1 MSVEPKQTFPLSE
14 SDTQGVQSGKML
26 GDHATRNAETVAR
39 LVEALD
45 LPPGAGQPGVFNV
58 AGNLRAAVDK
68 LALQPPT
75 ADAPSTW
82 AAPKSVSH
90 KSIRREAEENCL
102 ATAKLGLATSLFFA
116 LRSKHP
122 PSASHCLRVALS
134 CSAWIKSLD
143 LCPEDRDRIEVAALM
158 HDLGKLGI
166 PDRILRKPGSLSD
179 EERAAISLTPLLG
192 CDILRGCTGDKQL
205 LDIVRYAT
213 CWYDG
218 RSEQRLVRHDL
229 PLGSRIIA
237 IADAFDSM
245 TSDQVYRPAM
255 SRESAVGNL
264 FDGCGVQFD
273 PELTRSFVQSIERST
288 VWPPE
293 KVKISWLRGVRV
305 SPNELPWSAPAID
318 ETFGLVSGALA
329 LAGSVSVDNTMNAAA
344 AAISSQSSFESR
356 DPLLDPLLNSLS
368 EAVIF
373 VDAHGV
379 IRDWNEAAARM
390 TCIAANAVLHSE
402 WRPTIISLMNA
413 EGVDVAQVDCPV
425 DTTIRNQAGIAARY
439 RIKRCDGT
447 ELPID
452 LRSVLVSSKSQGM
465 RGVLLLLQDLSD
477 KSRLESSVLRLQ
489 RQVIQ
494 DPLTGVANRAEMDRM
509 LAELTSGDGTA
520 FSLIICDID
529 HFKSV
534 NDVYGHQAGDEALV
548 RVAQLLTAQSR
559 PNDLVC
565 RYGGEEFV
573 VICPEIDVVTAT
585 RRAEATR
592 LAVEETEL
600 SMLDNTHIT
609 ASFGVTQMQLGDTA
623 ESVFARADRAL
634 LQAKET
640 GRNQVIQL
648 GVGGGFKPYNVEQE
662 KKGWLARLFSKTPE
676 DNGLKATISTPV
688 PMDLAIEKLRGFL
701 ADHKA
706 EVLQVS
712 EGKMQIRLA
721 VAKKADTR
729 RSFRSH
735 MSFLIDLKIYESIV
749 EGQSF
754 TSERKPQRQRT
765 NVEVTLT
772 PESGSRRSEDV
783 SECAHR
789 AIVGLNCYLIG
800 KIEQE

>member
-1 MSVEPKQTFPLSE
+1 MPIEPKQTP
-14 SDTQGVQSGKML
+14 QSSNTNTPAGWSAQIL
-26 GDHATRNAETVAR
+26 GDKATRNAEAVSR
-39 LVEALD
+39 MVEAL
-45 LPPGAGQPGVFNV
+45 V
-58 AGNLRAAVDK
+58 
-68 LALQPPT
+68 QPP
-75 ADAPSTW
+75 ASQVNDATGPSVPAPQRS
-82 AAPKSVSH
+82 AAAHSL
-90 KSIRREAEENCL
+90 RREAEQNCL
-102 ATAKLGLATSLFFA
+102 AMAKLGVATSLFFA

-122 PSASHCLRVALS
+122 PTASHCLRVALS
-134 CSAWIKSLD
+134 CSSWVNSLD
-143 LCPEDRDRIEVAALM
+143 LSKDDCDRIEVAALM

-166 PDRILRKPGSLSD
+166 PDRILRKPGSLSA

-205 LDIVRYAT
+205 LDIVRNST

-218 RSEQRLVRHDL
+218 RSDQQLSRDEL
-229 PLGSRIIA
+229 PLGARIIA

-255 SRESAVGNL
+255 SREAAVGNL
-264 FDGCGVQFD
+264 FGGSGVQFD
-273 PELTRSFVQSIERST
+273 PELTRSFVQTIERAT

-293 KVKISWLRGVRV
+293 KNKLSWLRGLQIGA
-305 SPNELPWSAPAID
+305 NELPWSAPTLDETLGVVSGGIGLAGAASID
-318 ETFGLVSGALA
+318 ETLVA
-329 LAGSVSVDNTMNAAA
+329 TAAA
-344 AAISSQSSFESR
+344 MSARSSCESR
-356 DPLLDPLLNSLS
+356 DPLLEPLLNSLT

-373 VDAHGV
+373 IDPHGV

-390 TCIAANAVLHSE
+390 TCIATGAVLHNE
-402 WRPTIISLMNA
+402 WRPTILSLMNA
-413 EGVDVAQVDCPV
+413 EGDEVAAVDCPV
-425 DTTIRNQAGIAARY
+425 ATTIRTQIGVTGRY
-439 RIKRCDGT
+439 WIKRSDDT
-447 ELPID
+447 RVPID

-477 KSRLESSVLRLQ
+477 KSRLESSVLKLQ
-489 RQVIQ
+489 RQVMQ

-509 LAELTSGDGTA
+509 LAELTAGDGSL

-534 NDVYGHQAGDEALV
+534 NDIYGHQAGDEALV
-548 RVAQLLTAQSR
+548 RVAQLLTAQCR
-559 PNDLVC
+559 PDDLVC

-573 VICPEIDVVTAT
+573 MICPESDVVSAT
-585 RRAEATR
+585 RRAEAIR

-609 ASFGVTQMQLGDTA
+609 ASFGVTEMQMGDTA

-634 LQAKET
+634 LQAKDT

-648 GVGGGFKPYNVEQE
+648 GAGGGFKPYSTDQE
-662 KKGWLARLFSKTPE
+662 KKGWLARLFSKTPK
-676 DNGLKATISTPV
+676 DNRLKAMITTPV

-706 EVLQVS
+706 EVLNVS

-721 VAKKADTR
+721 VAKKTDER

-735 MSFLIDLKIYESIV
+735 LSFLVDIKIYEAFV
-749 EGQSF
+749 ETHSG
-754 TSERKPQRQRT
+754 RPNGGPQRT
-765 NVEVTLT
+765 TVEVSLT
-772 PESGSRRSEDV
+772 PENGSRRGEEISQ
-783 SECAHR
+783 CAQR

-800 KIEQE
+800 KIEQN

>member
-1 MSVEPKQTFPLSE
+1 MPVKPKLTLSPSDAETFAVSPVKL
-14 SDTQGVQSGKML
+14 L
-26 GDHATRNAETVAR
+26 GDFATHN
-39 LVEALD
+39 
-45 LPPGAGQPGVFNV
+45 
-58 AGNLRAAVDK
+58 
-68 LALQPPT
+68 
-75 ADAPSTW
+75 ADAVSRLMQSIDQPSFGPQSASADQQFGKSSGNSVPQSS
-82 AAPKSVSH
+82 AAART
-90 KSIRREAEENCL
+90 IRRETEENYL

-122 PSASHCLRVALS
+122 PTASHCLRVALS
-134 CSAWIKSLD
+134 CSAWIQSLD
-143 LCPEDRDRIEVAALM
+143 LSQADRERIEVAALM

-166 PDRILRKPGSLSD
+166 PDRILRKPGSLTA

-192 CDILRGCTGDKQL
+192 CDILRGCTSDKQL
-205 LDIVRYAT
+205 LDIVRFST

-218 RSEQRLVRHDL
+218 REQQALKKDDL
-229 PLGSRIIA
+229 PLGARIIA

-264 FDGCGVQFD
+264 FSGSSVQFD
-273 PELTRSFVQSIERST
+273 PDLTRAFVQSIERST

-293 KVKISWLRGVRV
+293 KVKLSWLRGLQV
-305 SPNELPWSAPAID
+305 SPSELPWSAPAID
-318 ETFGLVSGALA
+318 DTFGFVSGAIA
-329 LAGSVSVDNTMNAAA
+329 MAGAGSVDETIAATA
-344 AAISSQSSFESR
+344 AAISARSTYESR
-356 DPLLDPLLNSLS
+356 DPLLDPLLNSLT

-373 VDAHGV
+373 IDSHGV
-379 IRDWNEAAARM
+379 IRDWNEAAAQL
-390 TCIAANAVLHSE
+390 TCISASAVLHSE

-413 EGVDVAQVDCPV
+413 EGDDLAQVACPV
-425 DTTIRNQAGIAARY
+425 DATIRTQVGVTGRY
-439 RIKRCDGT
+439 RIKRSDGSRV
-447 ELPID
+447 PIN

-477 KSRLESSVLRLQ
+477 KSRLENRVLKLQ

-494 DPLTGVANRAEMDRM
+494 DPLTGIANRAEMDRM
-509 LAELTSGDGTA
+509 LAELTVGEGRS
-520 FSLIICDID
+520 FSLVICDID

-559 PNDLVC
+559 TCDLVC

-573 VICPEIDVVTAT
+573 VICPDIDLVSAT

-592 LAVEETEL
+592 LSIEETEL

-648 GVGGGFKPYNVEQE
+648 GVGGLFKPFNVEQE
-662 KKGWLARLFSKTPE
+662 RKSWLSRFFSKSFD
-676 DNGLKATISTPV
+676 DNGLKATITTPV
-688 PMDLAIEKLRGFL
+688 PFDLTIEKLRGFL

-706 EVLQVS
+706 EVLSVS
-712 EGKMQIRLA
+712 EGKMQFRLS
-721 VAKKADTR
+721 VAKTADAR

-735 MSFLIDLKIYESIV
+735 MSFLIDLKIYESV
-749 EGQSF
+749 GEFKATGQDRA
-754 TSERKPQRQRT
+754 TTQQRT
-765 NVEVTLT
+765 TVEVSMI
-772 PESGSRRSEDV
+772 PESGSRRAEDV
-783 SECAHR
+783 KACARR
-789 AIVGLNCYLIG
+789 AMVGLNCYLIG
-800 KIEQE
+800 RIEQE

>member
-1 MSVEPKQTFPLSE
+1 MPVKPEQTLPPSGGETIAVSPVKLLGDFATHNADAVSRLMQSIDQPSFGPLSSSAE
-14 SDTQGVQSGKML
+14 PAGGELSGGSAAKNS
-26 GDHATRNAETVAR
+26 AAAR
-39 LVEALD
+39 
-45 LPPGAGQPGVFNV
+45 
-58 AGNLRAAVDK
+58 
-68 LALQPPT
+68 
-75 ADAPSTW
+75 
-82 AAPKSVSH
+82 
-90 KSIRREAEENCL
+90 SIRREAEENHL

-122 PSASHCLRVALS
+122 PTASHCLRVALS
-134 CSAWIKSLD
+134 CSAWIRSLD
-143 LCPEDRDRIEVAALM
+143 LSPVDRERIEVAALM

-166 PDRILRKPGSLSD
+166 PDRILRKPGSLSA
-179 EERAAISLTPLLG
+179 EERAAISLTPLLS

-205 LDIVRYAT
+205 LDIVRTST

-218 RSEQRLVRHDL
+218 RERQSLTKDDL
-229 PLGSRIIA
+229 PLGARIIA

-264 FDGCGVQFD
+264 FAGSGLQFD
-273 PELTRSFVQSIERST
+273 PDLTRAFVRSIERST

-293 KVKISWLRGVRV
+293 KVKLSWLRGLQVR
-305 SPNELPWSAPAID
+305 PNELPWSAPAID
-318 ETFGLVSGALA
+318 ETFGVVCGAIA
-329 LAGSVSVDNTMNAAA
+329 MAGAGSVDETIDATAAT
-344 AAISSQSSFESR
+344 ISARSTFESR
-356 DPLLDPLLNSLS
+356 DPLLDPLLNSLT

-373 VDAHGV
+373 IDSHGM
-379 IRDWNEAAARM
+379 IRDWNEAAAQL
-390 TCIAANAVLHSE
+390 TCISANAVLHNE
-402 WRPTIISLMNA
+402 WRPTIISLMMA
-413 EGVDVAQVDCPV
+413 DADDLAAVDCPV
-425 DTTIRNQAGIAARY
+425 ATTIRTQVGVTGRY
-439 RIKRCDGT
+439 RIKRSDGSWV
-447 ELPID
+447 PID

-477 KSRLESSVLRLQ
+477 KSRLENRVLKLQ

-509 LAELTSGDGTA
+509 LAELTAGQACS
-520 FSLIICDID
+520 FSLMICDID

-559 PNDLVC
+559 ACDLVC

-573 VICPEIDVVTAT
+573 VICPDIDLVSAT

-592 LAVEETEL
+592 VAIEETEL

-609 ASFGVTQMQLGDTA
+609 ASFGVTQVQLGDTA

-648 GVGGGFKPYNVEQE
+648 GVGGQFKPFNVEHE
-662 KKGWLARLFSKTPE
+662 KKGWLARLFSKSPN
-676 DNGLKATISTPV
+676 DNGLKATITTPV
-688 PMDLAIEKLRGFL
+688 PLDLTIEKLRGFL

-706 EVLQVS
+706 EVLSVS
-712 EGKMQIRLA
+712 EGEMQFRLS
-721 VAKKADTR
+721 VAKTADTR

-735 MSFLIDLKIYESIV
+735 MSFLIDLKIYESV
-749 EGQSF
+749 GEFKAAGQNR
-754 TSERKPQRQRT
+754 TTTQQRT
-765 NVEVTLT
+765 TVEVRMT
-772 PESGSRRSEDV
+772 PESGSRRAEDV
-783 SECAHR
+783 TACARR
-789 AIVGLNCYLIG
+789 AMVGMNCYLIG
-800 KIEQE
+800 KIEQD

>member
-1 MSVEPKQTFPLSE
+1 MSVEPKQTLALPASDPDGICSANMLSDYATQNAE
-14 SDTQGVQSGKML
+14 SVAQLVQS
-26 GDHATRNAETVAR
+26 
-39 LVEALD
+39 LD
-45 LPPGAGQPGVFNV
+45 QAAGQWESGPFEDV
-58 AGNLRAAVDK
+58 AKQAIVSQPNQATKPSPSPPKTSAA
-68 LALQPPT
+68 AT
-75 ADAPSTW
+75 
-82 AAPKSVSH
+82 
-90 KSIRREAEENCL
+90 SIRREAEENCL

-122 PSASHCLRVALS
+122 PTASHCLRVALS
-134 CSAWIKSLD
+134 CSAWIRFLD
-143 LCPEDRDRIEVAALM
+143 LNQEERDRIEVAALM

-166 PDRILRKPGSLSD
+166 PDRILRKPGSLSA

-192 CDILRGCTGDKQL
+192 CDILRGCTSDKQL
-205 LDIVRYAT
+205 LDIVRYST
-213 CWYDG
+213 SWYDG
-218 RSEQRLVRHDL
+218 RQEQRLIREDL
-229 PLGSRIIA
+229 PFGARIIA

-255 SRESAVGNL
+255 SREAAVANL
-264 FDGCGVQFD
+264 FGGSGVQFD
-273 PELTRSFVQSIERST
+273 PELTRSFVQASERAT

-293 KVKISWLRGVRV
+293 KIKLSWLRGLQVE
-305 SPNELPWSAPAID
+305 PNELPWSAPAIE
-318 ETFGLVSGALA
+318 ETFGLVSGAIA
-329 LAGSVSVDNTMNAAA
+329 LAGAVSVDETLDATAAT
-344 AAISSQSSFESR
+344 ISSRSSFESR
-356 DPLLDPLLNSLS
+356 DPLLDPLLNSLT

-373 VDAHGV
+373 VDSHGV

-390 TCIAANAVLHSE
+390 TCIAANAVLHNE
-402 WRPTIISLMNA
+402 WRPTILSLMDS
-413 EGVDVAQVDCPV
+413 EGEDVAAIDCPV
-425 DTTIRNQAGIAARY
+425 ATTVRTQVGVSGRY
-439 RIKRCDGT
+439 RIERCDGT
-447 ELPID
+447 RVPID

-477 KSRLESSVLRLQ
+477 KSRLESSVLKLQ

-509 LAELTSGDGTA
+509 LAELTAGEGSS
-520 FSLIICDID
+520 FSLVICDID

-548 RVAQLLTAQSR
+548 RVAQLLTSQSR

-573 VICPEIDVVTAT
+573 VICPEIDVVSAT
-585 RRAEATR
+585 RRAEAIR
-592 LAVEETEL
+592 LAVEETDL

-648 GVGGGFKPYNVEQE
+648 GVGGVFKPFNVEQE
-662 KKGWLARLFSKTPE
+662 KKSWLSRLFSKSSQE
-676 DNGLKATISTPV
+676 SGLKARITTPV

-706 EVLQVS
+706 EVLHVS
-712 EGKMQIRLA
+712 TGKMQIRLE
-721 VAKKADTR
+721 VAKKADAR

-735 MSFLIDLKIYESIV
+735 MSFLIDLKIYESFV
-749 EGQSF
+749 ESKSSSLDRG
-754 TSERKPQRQRT
+754 PQQQRT
-765 NVEVTLT
+765 TVEVTLT
-772 PESGSRRSEDV
+772 PESGSRRAEDV
-783 SECAHR
+783 TACARR
-789 AIVGLNCYLIG
+789 AVVGLNCYLIG
-800 KIEQE
+800 KLEQE

>member
-1 MSVEPKQTFPLSE
+1 MPVDPNDTLPPLDNYNSE
-14 SDTQGVQSGKML
+14 GLSTRML
-26 GDHATRNAETVAR
+26 CEHATRNADAVSR
-39 LVEALD
+39 LVLAMD
-45 LPPGAGQPGVFNV
+45 QPTSDEP
-58 AGNLRAAVDK
+58 L
-68 LALQPPT
+68 
-75 ADAPSTW
+75 
-82 AAPKSVSH
+82 AAPRSVVPQTRLPNAGGLPASVTPASQSQSSAATR
-90 KSIRREAEENCL
+90 SIRREAEENCL

-122 PSASHCLRVALS
+122 PTASHCLRVALS
-134 CSAWIKSLD
+134 CSAWCNSLD
-143 LCPEDRDRIEVAALM
+143 LDAEERNRIEVAALM

-192 CDILRGCTGDKQL
+192 CDILRGCTGDKHL
-205 LDIVRYAT
+205 LEIVRFST

-218 RSEQRLVRHDL
+218 RADQRLIREDL
-229 PLGSRIIA
+229 PLGARIIA

-255 SRESAVGNL
+255 SRETAVANL
-264 FDGCGVQFD
+264 FGGSGVQFD
-273 PELTRSFVQSIERST
+273 PDLTRSFVQSIERAT

-293 KVKISWLRGVRV
+293 KTKLSWLRGLQIG
-305 SPNELPWSAPAID
+305 PNELPWSMPAID
-318 ETFGLVSGALA
+318 ETFGVVSGAIA
-329 LAGSVSVDNTMNAAA
+329 LAGAESVDETIDATAT
-344 AAISSQSSFESR
+344 AISSRSGFESR
-356 DPLLDPLLNSLS
+356 DPLLAPLLNSLI

-390 TCIAANAVLHSE
+390 TCIAASAVLHNE
-402 WRPTIISLMNA
+402 WRPTILSLMNC
-413 EGVDVAQVDCPV
+413 EGEDVAPVDCPV
-425 DTTIRNQAGIAARY
+425 ATTIRTQVGVSGRY

-447 ELPID
+447 RVPID

-477 KSRLESSVLRLQ
+477 KSRLERSVLKLQ

-509 LAELTSGDGTA
+509 LAELTAGEGSS

-548 RVAQLLTAQSR
+548 RVAQLLTAQSHA
-559 PNDLVC
+559 NDLVC

-573 VICPEIDVVTAT
+573 MICPGIDVVSAT

-592 LAVEETEL
+592 LAIEETEL

-609 ASFGVTQMQLGDTA
+609 SSFGVTQMQLGDTA
-623 ESVFARADRAL
+623 ETVFARADRAL

-648 GVGGGFKPYNVEQE
+648 GVGGVFKPYNVEQE
-662 KKGWLARLFSKTPE
+662 KKGWLARLFSKSSEET
-676 DNGLKATISTPV
+676 GLKARITTPV
-688 PMDLAIEKLRGFL
+688 PVDLAIEKLRGFL

-706 EVLQVS
+706 EVLHVS
-712 EGKMQIRLA
+712 EGKMQIRLI
-721 VAKKADTR
+721 VAKKADSR

-735 MSFLIDLKIYESIV
+735 MSFLVDLKIYELIV
-749 EGQSF
+749 DGQSPS
-754 TSERKPQRQRT
+754 SERRVQRQRT
-765 NVEVTLT
+765 IVEVTLS
-772 PESGSRRSEDV
+772 PDSGSRRSEDV
-783 SECAHR
+783 SACAHR

-800 KIEQE
+800 KIELV

>member
-1 MSVEPKQTFPLSE
+1 MSVEPKQTFPS
-14 SDTQGVQSGKML
+14 SDTDTQGVRSARML
-26 GDHATRNAETVAR
+26 GDHASRNADAVSR
-39 LVEALD
+39 MVQALD
-45 LPPGAGQPGVFNV
+45 QPTGVGKPV
-58 AGNLRAAVDK
+58 LESDVEKQQSAA
-68 LALQPPT
+68 A
-75 ADAPSTW
+75 S
-82 AAPKSVSH
+82 
-90 KSIRREAEENCL
+90 SIRREAEENCL

-122 PSASHCLRVALS
+122 PTASHCLRVALS

-143 LCPEDRDRIEVAALM
+143 LKPEDRDRIEVAALM

-166 PDRILRKPGSLSD
+166 PDRILRKPGSLSA

-218 RSEQRLVRHDL
+218 RADQRLMREDL
-229 PLGSRIIA
+229 PLGARIIA

-264 FDGCGVQFD
+264 FDGSGVQFD

-293 KVKISWLRGVRV
+293 KVKIAWLRGLRV
-305 SPNELPWSAPAID
+305 GPNELPWSAQAID
-318 ETFGLVSGALA
+318 ETFGLVSGAIA
-329 LAGSVSVDNTMNAAA
+329 LAGAASVDDTINATAS
-344 AAISSQSSFESR
+344 AISSQSSFESR
-356 DPLLDPLLNSLS
+356 DPLLDPLLNSLC

-373 VDAHGV
+373 VDPHGV

-390 TCIAANAVLHSE
+390 TCISSNAVLHSD
-402 WRPTIISLMNA
+402 WRPTILSLMNP
-413 EGVDVAQVDCPV
+413 EGEDVAQVDCPV
-425 DTTIRNQAGIAARY
+425 ATTIRTQLGVTGRY

-447 ELPID
+447 QIPID

-465 RGVLLLLQDLSD
+465 RGVLLLFQDLSD
-477 KSRLESSVLRLQ
+477 KSRLESSVLRLR

-509 LAELTSGDGTA
+509 LAELTGGEGRS
-520 FSLIICDID
+520 FSLVICDID

-548 RVAQLLTAQSR
+548 RVAQLLTAQAR

-573 VICPEIDVVTAT
+573 MICPEIDVVTAT

-609 ASFGVTQMQLGDTA
+609 ASFGVTQMQVGDTA

-648 GVGGGFKPYNVEQE
+648 GVGGVFKPYNVEQE
-662 KKGWLARLFSKTPE
+662 KKGWLARMFSKTPE
-676 DNGLKATISTPV
+676 DNGLKATITTPV

-706 EVLQVS
+706 DVLQVS
-712 EGKMQIRLA
+712 EGKMQIRLS
-721 VAKKADTR
+721 VAKKADAR

-735 MSFLIDLKIYESIV
+735 MSFLLDLKIYESIV
-749 EGQSF
+749 EGQSPS
-754 TSERKPQRQRT
+754 SERKVQRQRT
-765 NVEVTLT
+765 TVEVTLT

-783 SECAHR
+783 SACAHR